1 MRKLGKF
8 EILEKIGQ
16 GGMGVVYKARDPLI
30 GRTVA
35 LKTLTTA
42 LSEDP
47 NLLKRFYSEARAAG
61 GLQHPNIVTIYELG
75 HEERTPFIAM
85 QFLNGESLDK
95 FITRRATIPL
105 SQKIGFVVYV
115 CRALDYAHKQETP
128 VIHRDIKPG
137 NVMVTTEGVVM
148 VVDFGI
154 ARLGEGSRSQSGERL
169 IGTLAYMAPQLF
181 RGGSAEARSDI
192 WATGVMLYELLAY
205 QRPFEGSNAAAL
217 ISNIIA
223 EKHQPVTKLAPGIP
237 GDVEAVLNRM
247 LCKETDARY
256 QTMEDVLME
265 LEPVWRRL
273 QQTDVANLVASSRK
287 LYESGSYASA
297 QEELRRVLQIDTS
310 NTEAKSLL
318 EKVNAG
324 IRRDQIIPLLK
335 GRLEKARK
343 SLTAGQL
350 EEALAE
356 AEAIVRA
363 DSTFQP
369 ARDFLEQAQAAVERA
384 RVINEA
390 LRASR
395 QRLAEGALSDAQ
407 IQLGKV
413 LEMEPGN
420 VAALELSRQ
429 VRAENARR
437 ELKKRRDETLHR
449 ARTLWTNLQYEDCI
463 ALLISAEER
472 FPGDPEISKLLET
485 ARQDQAEQYKQA
497 RLAEVRNSIGEG
509 RFDDALGVIDNLLEL
524 YPSDHAAINLQR
536 HALQGKEQQGREIRL
551 KEEKS
556 RLQAWLKAEE
566 FNEVLAHGEKLAQ
579 EFPDDFELNELL
591 DFARTERLRVEKRR
605 RLAEYLE
612 RIQQEI
618 NDGRF
623 SDAIQDAQKAL
634 GEFSQNAEILVLL
647 ERAKKQQIEKEKD
660 ELLQQRLKELDRM
673 IEREELT
680 DAIDLAT
687 KTLLTIGPHAQ
698 ITGILHKAKREY
710 ESREIR
716 KRELD
721 ETVDRARTLITKNNF
736 KEAATL
742 LDRAQTAQVSSHT
755 DPRIASLFQEIEA
768 KERASRSRASASQTE
783 ISPTPQSGSLTAPV
797 AIKPA
802 GDYTYQGPGP
812 EPMVPS
818 VPEQRKADPPLS
830 RVNVTGHFDRTSDS
844 FGTHQMP
851 PPRPPLPNPALMS
864 RMFEAPAIADET
876 SLESWGHRLRLR
888 VNIRKLSL
896 LLGALV
902 AAGFLISGV
911 AHYLGK
917 ARGKLAT
924 ATAAEIS
931 LQKESQE
938 LRGQGKLDEAQAKDQ
953 EIAKRNGP
961 LAGWANDDLE
971 AIKKV
976 EDQERDLMA
985 GARAAEQQK
994 DYPRAQQSY
1003 QQVVSLNGPQRSAAQ
1018 AALASVN
1025 AIMNGEAAET
1035 IARKSFDAGV
1045 QAFGQRDYGAAEQN
1059 FRESLNRAPEDW
1071 VQRAQTQTYLKKTE
1085 QRIAQRDSLQRA
1097 QNDFATRQYQ
1107 LAQADSAKAA
1117 NIPDGDSQIR
1127 DSALELQRRSQAR
1140 ENQRQILNRASSLEA
1155 AGQLEQAQTVFNQV
1169 SSFTDGDDLVV
1180 QKGREGTARVAN
1192 SLTARNVSSAQLV
1205 DDLIK
1210 QGQFD
1215 SAESKLKGLPSSYPD
1230 YGKFKSAI
1238 ASGRSEDR
1246 AFETRKA
1253 ELARAEAG
1261 NDESAL
1267 KAADQFFK
1275 GTVAQA
1281 GRHSREAAD
1290 LLPRI
1295 DRDLKAISAASQP
1308 PAVQPTSQ
1316 PAAQPTSVARVP
1328 TDQDKINELK
1338 ENYKR
1343 GFETKNIKLLRHIW
1357 PSITDKNVKA
1367 YEDIFKQTDT
1377 VRWDLR
1383 QCEVPSVTGDTATF
1397 RCQLDMEMRI
1407 RGDNPQHHTDDIT
1420 FHLEKQ
1426 GNDWT
1431 IATIDSQKSK
1441 R

>member
-16 GGMGVVYKARDPLI
+16 GGMGIVYKARDPLI

-35 LKTLTTA
+35 LKTLTTS

-47 NLLKRFYSEARAAG
+47 DLLRRFYSEARAAG
-61 GLQHPNIVTIYELG
+61 SLQHPNIVTIYELG
-75 HEERTPFIAM
+75 QEDKTPFIAM
-85 QFLNGESLDK
+85 QFLSGESLDK
-95 FITRRATIPL
+95 FISRRATVPL

-154 ARLGEGSRSQSGERL
+154 ARLGEGSRSQSGEKL

-205 QRPFEGSNAAAL
+205 QRPFEGSSPGAL

-247 LCKETDARY
+247 LCKETDTRY

-265 LEPVWRRL
+265 LEPAWRRL

-287 LYESGSYASA
+287 LYEAGSYASA

-369 ARDFLEQAQAAVERA
+369 ARDFLEQAQEAVERA

-395 QRLAEGALSDAQ
+395 KRLAEGALSDAQ

-536 HALQGKEQQGREIRL
+536 HALQGKDQQGRERRL

-556 RLQAWLKAEE
+556 RLQAWLKAEK
-566 FNEVLAHGEKLAQ
+566 FSEVLTHGEKLAQ

-591 DFARTERLRVEKRR
+591 DFARTERLRVEKKR
-605 RLAEYLE
+605 RLTEYLE
-612 RIQQEI
+612 RIQQET

-680 DAIDLAT
+680 DAIDLAS
-687 KTLLTIGPHAQ
+687 KTLLTIGPHTQ
-698 ITGILHKAKREY
+698 ITGILQKAKREY

-721 ETVDRARTLITKNNF
+721 DTVDQIRTLITKNNF

-742 LDRAQTAQVSSHT
+742 LERAQTAQVSPHT
-755 DPRIASLFQEIEA
+755 DPRIVSLFQEIEA
-768 KERASRSRASASQTE
+768 KERASRSRASLTE
-783 ISPTPQSGSLTAPV
+783 ISPTPQSGSFTAPV
-797 AIKPA
+797 ASKPA

-812 EPMVPS
+812 EPMVPRP
-818 VPEQRKADPPLS
+818 PEQRKSDPPLS
-830 RVNVTGHFDRTSDS
+830 GVNVAGHFDRPSDS
-844 FGTHQMP
+844 FVTHQTP
-851 PPRPPLPNPALMS
+851 PPRPPMPNPAVIS
-864 RMFEAPAIADET
+864 RMFESADIADDT
-876 SLESWGHRLRLR
+876 NLESWVRKLRLRLD
-888 VNIRKLSL
+888 IRKLSL
-896 LLGALV
+896 MLGALV

-917 ARGKLAT
+917 ARSKPAT
-924 ATAAEIS
+924 TTAAEIS

-938 LRGQGKLDEAQAKDQ
+938 LRGQGKFDEAQAKDQ

-961 LAGWANDDLE
+961 LAGWANNDLE

-985 GARAAEQQK
+985 GAQAAEQQK

-1018 AALASVN
+1018 VALESVT
-1025 AIMNGEAAET
+1025 AIMNGEAVET
-1035 IARKSFDAGV
+1035 IARKSFDEGV
-1045 QAFGQRDYGAAEQN
+1045 LAFGQRDYGAAEQS
-1059 FRESLNRAPEDW
+1059 FRESLNRAPGDW
-1071 VQRAQTQTYLKKTE
+1071 VQRAQAQTYLKKTE
-1085 QRIAQRDSLQRA
+1085 QRITQKDSLQRA

-1140 ENQRQILNRASSLEA
+1140 ENQRQLLNRASSLEA
-1155 AGQLEQAQTVFNQV
+1155 AGQLEQAQTVFDQV

-1267 KAADQFFK
+1267 KAANQFFK

-1407 RGDNPQHHTDDIT
+1407 RGDNSQHHTDDIT